1 MIKKSIYERELSIL
15 KKKYGTEN
23 IITMKNSSSI
33 MIKNFRPPEF
43 FKVKETVLYVE
54 ITEGYG
60 FGVSPINSFILLP
73 GECQKFHLFEV
84 EAEAE
89 EDLIMQEL
97 GTDFKKFQNRIQKIA
112 GNKKWFWICFHF
124 HDTPPAKVDGGED
137 EDGKFDFVGIVEY
150 VSAIYLVLQRISK
163 GDPEIMMLLKR
174 MAVDYEKA
182 ARERKKLV
190 KMFKLEINWKK
201 IKWMY

>member
-1 MIKKSIYERELSIL
+1 MIKKSTYERELSIL
-15 KKKYGTEN
+15 KKRYGAEN

-60 FGVSPINSFILLP
+60 FGVSPMNSFILLP
-73 GECQKFHLFEV
+73 EECQKFHLFE
-84 EAEAE
+84 AEGNF
-89 EDLIMQEL
+89 IMQEF
-97 GTDFKKFQNRIQKIA
+97 GPDFEKFQNKIQKIA

-124 HDTPPAKVDGGED
+124 HDKPPAKVEGGD
-137 EDGKFDFVGIVEY
+137 DDDDKFDFVGIVEY

-190 KMFKLEINWKK
+190 KMFKLELNWKK